1 MFFGRIRCFQ
11 FSTLRNQEDH
21 ATAQVKQRINE
32 EIRIRQVRLI
42 DDEGNQRGVVDT
54 EVAMDM
60 AREKGMDL
68 VEVAPEAH
76 PPVCKIL
83 DFGKHKYLLKKKEH
97 QARRKQHHVVVKE
110 MRVRPKI
117 DTHDLDTKLKKAR
130 AFLLDG
136 DKLQVNMLFRGR
148 EMGFM
153 DLGKSVMQK
162 IKESLADISK
172 VEREPRQEGRRM
184 IMILQPTKAKG

>member
-1 MFFGRIRCFQ
+1 M
-11 FSTLRNQEDH
+11 
-21 ATAQVKQRINE
+21 
-32 EIRIRQVRLI
+32 RLI

>member
-1 MFFGRIRCFQ
+1 
-11 FSTLRNQEDH
+11 
-21 ATAQVKQRINE
+21 
-32 EIRIRQVRLI
+32 VRLI

-54 EVAMDM
+54 EVALDM

-83 DFGKHKYLLKKKEH
+83 DFGKHKYLIKKKEH

-117 DTHDLDTKLKKAR
+117 DTHDLETKLKKAR
-130 AFLLDG
+130 HFLLEG

-148 EMGFM
+148 EMGFK
-153 DLGKSVMQK
+153 DLGMSKMQA
-162 IKESLADISK
+162 IKEALSDISK
-172 VEREPRQEGRRM
+172 VEREPRQEGNRM
-184 IMILQPTKAKG
+184 IMILQPTAAKG